1 MSSAF
6 RGKDSGA
13 MNYYTKEETS
23 HYCRTVTKQNQRQA
37 FSEHSTE
44 RSGSYIC
51 NSMMSCK
58 LTSVQR
64 GKMKDRLNKGKRC
77 GSYISE
83 RELIFLFVRILWN
96 GLQFLTSA
104 PDFET
109 VMERGWEVTKQRLK
123 GPRIQTHSWGCY
135 SHPEFPQTPTG
146 PQASSSP
153 HCCYE
158 GVRWEIE

>member
-1 MSSAF
+1 
-6 RGKDSGA
+6 
-13 MNYYTKEETS
+13 MNYDTKEETS
-23 HYCRTVTKQNQRQA
+23 HYCRTVPKQNKRQA
-37 FSEHSTE
+37 FSEHSAE

-51 NSMMSCK
+51 NSMMSRK
-58 LTSVQR
+58 LTGVHR
-64 GKMKDRLNKGKRC
+64 GKTKDRLNKGKHC

-96 GLQFLTSA
+96 DLEFLTSA

-109 VMERGWEVTKQRLK
+109 VMERGWGVTKQRLK
-123 GPRIQTHSWGCY
+123 GPRIQTHSWGY
-135 SHPEFPQTPTG
+135 SRHPKFPQAPEG

-158 GVRWEIE
+158 GVRWEIV